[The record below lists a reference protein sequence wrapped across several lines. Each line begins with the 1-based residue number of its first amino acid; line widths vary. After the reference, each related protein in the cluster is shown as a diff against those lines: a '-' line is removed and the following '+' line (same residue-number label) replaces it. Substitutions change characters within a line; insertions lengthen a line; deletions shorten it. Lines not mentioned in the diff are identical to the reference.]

1 MSELQFANP
10 AEKSVGQLYFALVGA
25 TIIFDFWKI
34 IIRGLA
40 ILGSIRLL
48 STCDISAPASSS
60 DSRPNPQRFASKT
73 PRIRGEYYAKRKKF
87 GLGSSSVSHLTSR
100 SEAKA

>member
-1 MSELQFANP
+1 M
-10 AEKSVGQLYFALVGA
+10 GA

-48 STCDISAPASSS
+48 STCDISAPASSN
-60 DSRPNPQRFASKT
+60 DSRPNLQRFRTIITA
-73 PRIRGEYYAKRKKF
+73 IRDEYYAKRKKF
-87 GLGSSSVSHLTSR
+87 GLGSSSVSGGGVEGGRGAGGRLAVMDLFHLL
-100 SEAKA
+100 A